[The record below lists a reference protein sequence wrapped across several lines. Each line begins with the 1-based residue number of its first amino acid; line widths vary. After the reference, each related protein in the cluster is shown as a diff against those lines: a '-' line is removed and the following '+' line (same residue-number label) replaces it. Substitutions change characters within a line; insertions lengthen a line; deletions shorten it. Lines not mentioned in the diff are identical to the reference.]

1 MFFSKGLGCL
11 ILPSER
17 KMGCAFVA
25 PFIYF
30 SKQAISILVV
40 PVHCGMEVRFFD
52 LLILLFFSPSSG
64 IFIASVCVCHRVHG
78 LVTIGALCLF
88 FLLILHA

>member
-30 SKQAISILVV
+30 SKQTISILVV
-40 PVHCGMEVRFFD
+40 SVHCGMEVRFFD

-64 IFIASVCVCHRVHG
+64 IFIASACV
-78 LVTIGALCLF
+78 IGF
-88 FLLILHA
+88 MVW